1 MPASYFHQSVA
12 SDCADA
18 LALFSAPELRAAMR
32 AGSEGPDP
40 LFFSI
45 LPVSSGAYPP
55 AVGSMLHTKHTDDFL
70 LALLSA
76 CKGSELLRAY
86 CCGFFTHY
94 ATDTTC
100 HPFVYAHSVS
110 SDGHMSSTLHCTLE
124 HGMETLLYRRR
135 GNPVGLPVQFG
146 GYAELNPSQKDEI
159 AAALHSAI
167 HAVFPETDISVARV
181 RKSFD
186 DAVNLCALLRSS
198 GGKKYAAFGRIA
210 SLLGKKAE
218 LYSHMMPPEP
228 PKADIANNT
237 HAPWASV
244 WLPDITRTESF
255 TDLFTASKER
265 ACELVSAA
273 LAFMD
278 GKMTEEALR
287 ALHGGL
293 SYDSALPWQE
303 SKTPEEALAAMLKM
317 QAE

>member
-12 SDCADA
+12 ADCADA
-18 LALFSAPELRAAMR
+18 LSLFSAPELRAAMR

-55 AVGSMLHTKHTDDFL
+55 AVGSMLHTKRTDDFL

-76 CKGSELLRAY
+76 SKDSELLRAY

-110 SDGHMSSTLHCTLE
+110 PDGHMSSTLHCTLE

-146 GYAELNPSQKDEI
+146 GYAALNASQKDEI

-167 HAVFPETDISVARV
+167 RAVFPETDITATRV
-181 RKSFD
+181 RKSYD
-186 DAVNLCALLRSS
+186 DAVNLCALLRSP
-198 GGKKYAAFGRIA
+198 GGRKYTAFGRIA
-210 SLLGKKAE
+210 SLIGKKAE

-228 PKADIANNT
+228 PKEDIANDA
-237 HAPWASV
+237 HAPWSSV
-244 WLPDITRTESF
+244 WQPDIPRTESF
-255 TDLFTASKER
+255 AELFDASKAR

-273 LAFMD
+273 LDCMD
-278 GKMTEEALR
+278 GKMPEYALR

-303 SKTPEEALAAMLKM
+303 SQTPEAALAALLRTR
-317 QAE
+317 AE